1 MLFFR
6 HLGGICGDRLMDV
19 SDGATDFSVEVVVD
33 VAVQGGVGAGAGH
46 SQQVAGHVGD
56 HQ

>member
-6 HLGGICGDRLMDV
+6 HLCGICSDRLMDV